1 MQEIISP
8 SQTPSRKTRRSYTK
22 EFKARVV
29 SECQSD
35 GKSIAQVALEHQI
48 NANLIHKWCRQIEGT
63 TCQPMVPVVLNTS
76 IADNP
81 DSSSLIEVVFG
92 TATIRFYGAVDP
104 QNAQA
109 VLSALR

>member
-1 MQEIISP
+1 MQENLTP
-8 SQTPSRKTRRSYTK
+8 SQSPIRKTRRSYTK

-29 SECQSD
+29 SECQGD

-48 NANLIHKWCRQIEGT
+48 NANLIHKWRRQIEGT

-92 TATIRFYGAVDP
+92 TATIRFYGAVDRKR
-104 QNAQA
+104 
-109 VLSALR
+109 LSVTSG

>member
-1 MQEIISP
+1 MSER
-8 SQTPSRKTRRSYTK
+8 RKINRSGCAGT
-22 EFKARVV
+22 
-29 SECQSD
+29 SD
-35 GKSIAQVALEHQI
+35 QCKPDPQGR
-48 NANLIHKWCRQIEGT
+48 RQIEGT